1 MTSPGARTGA
11 PAAADE
17 AALAGPRNGR
27 PLTAVLIVSHS
38 RQLAEGVSDIVA
50 QMAPQVVV
58 QCVGGDPAGGIG
70 THPAAVED
78 ALRSLL
84 ADGHEVLLTTDLG
97 SALMVAEMAVET
109 VLGTEEEQETAG
121 QGRALVVD
129 VPVAR
134 GTLAAAVEATSGAD
148 VEACAFAARAV
159 LSDWKV
165 SSRPGA
171 DAQEDECVRH
181 EAPAASRLL
190 RLSDPSGL
198 HARPAAALAGIL
210 TEERARLWLD
220 GRPATTLSQILVLG
234 LVGTAHTE
242 ATVVGRDPE
251 AVLDR
256 VQSLLDGAAPS
267 RS

>member
-1 MTSPGARTGA
+1 MPSPEARTGA
-11 PAAADE
+11 PAPVAD
-17 AALAGPRNGR
+17 AVLAGPRNGR
-27 PLTAVLIVSHS
+27 PLTAILIVSHS
-38 RQLAEGVSDIVA
+38 RQLAEGVSDIVS

-58 QCVGGDPAGGIG
+58 QCVGGDPEGGIG
-70 THPAAVED
+70 THPQAVED
-78 ALRSLL
+78 ALRAML

-109 VLGTEEEQETAG
+109 VLGTEEEQEASG
-121 QGRALVVD
+121 QVRALVVG
-129 VPVAR
+129 VPVTR
-134 GTLAAAVEATSGAD
+134 GTLAAAVEATSGAG

-159 LSDWKV
+159 LSDWRV
-165 SSRPGA
+165 SSCPGA
-171 DAQEDECVRH
+171 QEQDEHVRH

-190 RLSDPSGL
+190 CLSDPSGL

-234 LVGTAHTE
+234 LVDARRTE
-242 ATVVGRDPE
+242 AMVVGRDPE

-267 RS
+267 RT